1 MAFLLVFALLT
12 GIVSSAAKDSMEAR
26 MSTPK
31 PTAASALRSFL
42 LSVLIIASTG
52 LPLNAEGSGAQEKAF
67 NQFGLSIPRDL
78 VCDAQSLDERAPIRL
93 PIRCWA
99 SDNSGL
105 VYIDVL
111 GQPAFDLP
119 MIGESLPRGTAWVRT
134 SATSTLPPIR
144 WGFDPGWLYHPDLSA
159 RELLCARTAKP
170 LDLTQVSAQCF
181 SLNLP
186 GESVITIRFHGFGLV
201 GGIGP
206 FPVEARDD
214 AILEMLI
221 EAIALR
227 VDILE

>member
-1 MAFLLVFALLT
+1 MKAPRSTSLPSAASTLRLYLPAFIVMAFVGFPLSAEET
-12 GIVSSAAKDSMEAR
+12 GSR
-26 MSTPK
+26 
-31 PTAASALRSFL
+31 
-42 LSVLIIASTG
+42 
-52 LPLNAEGSGAQEKAF
+52 EKALD
-67 NQFGLSIPRDL
+67 QFGLIIPQDL
-78 VCDAQSLDERAPIRL
+78 VCHAQSLDEREPLSL

-144 WGFDPGWLYHPDLSA
+144 WGFDPGWLYHPDIGA

-181 SLNLP
+181 SVNVP
-186 GESVITIRFHGFGLV
+186 GESVISIRFHGFGLV

-227 VDILE
+227 VDILQ